1 MAEKKKSIE
10 ENLQRLDEIIEK
22 LSAEDATL
30 TDSIKNYTEGVGIIK
45 ECQESLEQVE
55 KQIIELTKETSDEE
69 QDK

>member
-22 LSAEDATL
+22 LSGEDATL

-45 ECQESLEQVE
+45 ECQESVE

>member
-22 LSAEDATL
+22 LSGEDATL